1 MSTNHECRPRT
12 NNLNVKLN
20 QFRDY
25 KTQKDI
31 SIQPINTSD
40 QLANYLTKAV
50 NQKIMERI

>member
-1 MSTNHECRPRT
+1 MSTNHECRPRK
-12 NNLNVKLN
+12 NHLNVKLN